1 MNLPNALT
9 LLRILLVPALLIA
22 VIYGEIGA
30 ALALFAFAALTDLL
44 DGYLARRLGQK
55 TFLGAFL
62 DPVADKLLMTVS
74 FVSLAVVGLLPP
86 WLAVLTVAKDLFV
99 SIGMAILYFS
109 GQQVEA
115 LPTLWGKQTTFLQV
129 IAVALAL
136 LFPLL
141 GQDGESLMWLFL
153 FTGGVTIFSGM
164 HYIFTG
170 IRSLPP
176 EPGAGAGP
184 TERP

>member
-9 LLRILLVPALLIA
+9 LLRILLVPVYLIA
-22 VIYGEIGA
+22 VIYHKLGF
-30 ALALFAFAALTDLL
+30 ALVLFALAALTDLL
-44 DGYLARRLGQK
+44 DGYLARRLGEK

-74 FVSLAVVGLLPP
+74 FVSLAVTGLLPA
-86 WLAVLTVAKDLFV
+86 WLAVLAVAKDLFV

-109 GQQVEA
+109 GQQVAA

-129 IAVALAL
+129 VAVALAL
-136 LFPLL
+136 VFPLV
-141 GQDGESLMWLFL
+141 GRGGESLWGLFL
-153 FTGGVTIFSGM
+153 ITGLITIFSGM

-170 IRSLPP
+170 IRSLPR
-176 EPGAGAGP
+176 ESHSDADP
-184 TERP
+184 TESP